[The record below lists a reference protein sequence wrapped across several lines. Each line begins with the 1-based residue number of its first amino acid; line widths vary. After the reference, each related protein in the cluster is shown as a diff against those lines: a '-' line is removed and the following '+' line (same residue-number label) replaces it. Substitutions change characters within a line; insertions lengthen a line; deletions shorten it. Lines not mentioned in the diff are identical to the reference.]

1 MKKGILLVTAFILVV
16 GFSACDS
23 PIGAGAG
30 YGAAG
35 GAIIGGLA
43 GDSVRSAAIGSAA
56 GAGLGALVGAIVQQ
70 SERERYYAQR
80 PPGGYPYGRPT
91 EYRGI
96 VRVPRRVFQR
106 LLPERPTHHGAS
118 RPTASSDPVREHR
131 REEAAP
137 APVDRGRE
145 CGDQRAG
152 CALNV

>member
-96 VRVPRRVFQR
+96 VRSPYYPHNLIDVRGVP
-106 LLPERPTHHGAS
+106 HGAMVIDPS
-118 RPTASSDPVREHR
+118 TDQIFIRP
-131 REEAAP
+131 
-137 APVDRGRE
+137 
-145 CGDQRAG
+145 
-152 CALNV
+152 